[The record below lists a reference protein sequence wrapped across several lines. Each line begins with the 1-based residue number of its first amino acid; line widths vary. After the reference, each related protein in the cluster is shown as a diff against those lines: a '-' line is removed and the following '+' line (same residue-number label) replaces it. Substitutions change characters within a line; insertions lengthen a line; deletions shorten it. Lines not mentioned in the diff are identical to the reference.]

1 MQKLSEEEIQDRL
14 KDLDGWEYEEDSL
27 YTSLKFNNFKEA
39 FVMMTEIAFEAEA
52 MQHHP
57 NWYNSYNILEIRL
70 QTHEADGVTA
80 KDFKLAGII
89 NGLLGEES

>member
-1 MQKLSEEEIQDRL
+1 MQKLTKEEIQDRL

>member
-1 MQKLSEEEIQDRL
+1 MQKLSKEEIQDRL

-39 FVMMTEIAFEAEA
+39 FVMMTGIAFEAEA

>member
-1 MQKLSEEEIQDRL
+1 MQKLSKEEIQDRL

-70 QTHEADGVTA
+70 HTHEADGVKA

-89 NGLLGEES
+89 NGHLGEES

>member
-1 MQKLSEEEIQDRL
+1 MQKLSKEEIQDRL

-70 QTHEADGVTA
+70 QTHDADGVTA

>member
-1 MQKLSEEEIQDRL
+1 MQKLSKEEIQDRL